1 MIAIIL
7 IVFMEKDKPQGVLEF
22 PLTEHTARLI
32 INDLARNH
40 TDRIAWSWHVKQR
53 MLERGVTSQQ
63 ILTLLKSR
71 RSVFKEGPYEDLNG
85 DWKFNLKGL
94 AAGQIIEVTI
104 ALKNYQKSPLSVVV
118 TVWVV

>member
-40 TDRIAWSWHVKQR
+40 HCQLLLQSGWYRECYVPLHR
-53 MLERGVTSQQ
+53 ERAC
-63 ILTLLKSR
+63 
-71 RSVFKEGPYEDLNG
+71 DC
-85 DWKFNLKGL
+85 
-94 AAGQIIEVTI
+94 
-104 ALKNYQKSPLSVVV
+104 LS
-118 TVWVV
+118 